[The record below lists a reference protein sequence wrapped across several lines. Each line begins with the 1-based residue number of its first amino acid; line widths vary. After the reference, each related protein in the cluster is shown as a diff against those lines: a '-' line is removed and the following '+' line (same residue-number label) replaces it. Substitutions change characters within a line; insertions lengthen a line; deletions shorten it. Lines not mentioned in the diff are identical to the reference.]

1 MDRIVDMKETT
12 EDKTKDENIRPVC
25 LDEFIGQSRLKEN
38 LKVFIQSAKNRKN
51 AMDHCLLYGPPG
63 LGKTTL
69 ANIIAVELGVGFR
82 ATSAPMITKTGD
94 LAAILTNMQPN
105 DVLFIDEIHRLSPS
119 IEEVLY
125 SAMEDYKL
133 DLIIGEG
140 PAARSVRIDISPFTL
155 IGATTRTGLLSTPLR
170 ERFGIPLAFDFYT
183 ENDLVDIVKRAGHIL
198 NISLSD
204 DGAKEIAKRSRGTP
218 RVANRLL
225 KRVRDFAVVDNK
237 NTIDSSEAKIS
248 LQKLSVDEFGLDNL
262 DRKYLKLIKMKVNL
276 GEIKEG
282 IHYFPVRVYYNHTD
296 AGGIVYFANYLRMTE
311 EARVAMFSIM
321 GAQDKEAYKEL
332 QQTGDFV
339 VRSCNVEYLKSA
351 FLNDDLVIVSK
362 VIEVSKTSVTP
373 SVDSIAAIAF
383 SQSAIATESAA
394 AFL

>member
-25 LDEFIGQSRLKEN
+25 LNEFIGQSRLKEN

-51 AMDHCLLYGPPG
+51 AMDHCLLSGPPG

-183 ENDLVDIVKRAGHIL
+183 EDDLVDIVKRAGHIL

-262 DRKYLKLIKMKVNL
+262 DRKYLKLIIENYMGGPVGIETL
-276 GEIKEG
+276 SALLSEEIDTIEDVIEPYLLQIG
-282 IHYFPVRVYYNHTD
+282 FLQRTPRGRV
-296 AGGIVYFANYLRMTE
+296 ITE
-311 EARVAMFSIM
+311 
-321 GAQDKEAYKEL
+321 KAYKHL
-332 QQTGDFV
+332 GLSDLFV
-339 VRSCNVEYLKSA
+339 KKEN
-351 FLNDDLVIVSK
+351 
-362 VIEVSKTSVTP
+362 
-373 SVDSIAAIAF
+373 
-383 SQSAIATESAA
+383 
-394 AFL
+394 

>member
-183 ENDLVDIVKRAGHIL
+183 EDDLVDIVKRAGHIL

-262 DRKYLKLIKMKVNL
+262 DRKYLKLIIENYMGGPVGIETL
-276 GEIKEG
+276 SALLSEEIDTIEDVIEPYLLQIG
-282 IHYFPVRVYYNHTD
+282 FLQRTPRGRV
-296 AGGIVYFANYLRMTE
+296 ITE
-311 EARVAMFSIM
+311 
-321 GAQDKEAYKEL
+321 KAYKHL
-332 QQTGDFV
+332 GLSDLFV
-339 VRSCNVEYLKSA
+339 KKEN
-351 FLNDDLVIVSK
+351 
-362 VIEVSKTSVTP
+362 
-373 SVDSIAAIAF
+373 
-383 SQSAIATESAA
+383 
-394 AFL
+394 